1 MQRPMPNDRDIQ
13 QMIKDLGRA
22 VAQAIST
29 SDDVNE
35 VVRRIR
41 HHGFSLSLVL
51 NCEQEGG
58 EEAKLELTPRK
69 TPVPPAGASS
79 SDSGFRLGTTDVA
92 WLRSLG
98 IDATRKTP
106 RRRGG

>member
-1 MQRPMPNDRDIQ
+1 MANDRDIR

-51 NCEQEGG
+51 NCEEEGG
-58 EEAKLELTPRK
+58 EEAKLELTPRRS
-69 TPVPPAGASS
+69 TPRPGGSS
-79 SDSGFRLGTTDVA
+79 SEAGFRLDSTDVS

-98 IDATRKTP
+98 IDATRP
-106 RRRGG
+106 ARRRRGG